1 MRKSFLYSH
10 TLLSVFL
17 LLSFCLLC
25 GFTAQS
31 DIETAIMNKD
41 FEKAKTLAESFIAE
55 NPASPQIAQ
64 VRYFLGISQLGLA
77 HYQQARSEFENVLHS
92 SPTDNLYDK
101 ASLGIIDS
109 LGMEQ
114 NFEEDLRQSQQF
126 LSKRPHSEFLSVIYL
141 KLARANFK
149 LSRWDKAQG
158 YLKKIIRDFP
168 KSFEAHSARQ
178 LLEEKRY
185 FAIQVGSFLDQ
196 SRAMALADELK
207 KKGEYA
213 YLVETQDNEGR
224 VFYRVRVGEL
234 KSLNEANRM
243 QEHLS
248 NQGYPTHI
256 YP

>member
-1 MRKSFLYSH
+1 M
-10 TLLSVFL
+10 
-17 LLSFCLLC
+17 C

-41 FEKAKTLAESFIAE
+41 FKTAQALAESFIQE
-55 NPASPQIAQ
+55 NPSSPQVSQ
-64 VRYFLGISQLGLA
+64 VRYYLGISQLGLS
-77 HYQQARSEFENVLHS
+77 HYKQARSEFERVLHAS
-92 SPTDNLYDK
+92 ETDNLYDK
-101 ASLGIIDS
+101 AWLGIIDS

-114 NFEEDLRQSQQF
+114 NFTEDLKQSEQF
-126 LSKRPHSEFLSVIYL
+126 LAQRPDSEFLSVIYL

-149 LSRWDKAQG
+149 LSDWDKAQG
-158 YLKKIIRDFP
+158 YLQKVIRDFP

-185 FAIQVGSFLDQ
+185 FAIQVGSFLDRA
-196 SRAMALADELK
+196 RAMDLADELK

-213 YLVETQDNEGR
+213 YLVETQDNKGR

-234 KSLNEANRM
+234 KSLSEANRM

>member
-1 MRKSFLYSH
+1 MRKSFLY
-10 TLLSVFL
+10 LPIFL
-17 LLSFCLLC
+17 NIGLILSFCLFC

-31 DIETAIMNKD
+31 DIETAIMNKN
-41 FEKAKTLAESFIAE
+41 FEAAKTLAESFIAE
-55 NPASPQIAQ
+55 NPSSPQIAQ
-64 VRYFLGISQLGLA
+64 VRYYLGISQLGLA
-77 HYQQARSEFENVLHS
+77 HYEQARSEFEGVLHS
-92 SPTDNLYDK
+92 ASSDNLYDK
-101 ASLGIIDS
+101 AWLGIIDS
-109 LGMEQ
+109 LGMQ
-114 NFEEDLRQSQQF
+114 RNFEEDLRQSEQF

-141 KLARANFK
+141 KLGRANLK

-168 KSFEAHSARQ
+168 KSLEAHTARQ

-196 SRAMALADELK
+196 SKALALADDLK

-213 YLVETQDNEGR
+213 YLVETTDRDGR
-224 VFYRVRVGEL
+224 VFYRVRVGQL

-248 NQGYPTHI
+248 KQGYPTHI